1 MSHYNCLINL
11 CLFLGLTTQSTI
23 SQLYWD
29 AFLGI
34 TSIWQ
39 HFAISQIET
48 QDLIFLV
55 SPQPSYILTICILVI
70 IRKELKAISQRI
82 FILRHVHYNQQEI

>member
-1 MSHYNCLINL
+1 MYGSILSHKNCLIIL
-11 CLFLGLTTQSTI
+11 CMLLGLTTQPTI
-23 SQLYWD
+23 SQSYWD

-39 HFAISQIET
+39 HCAISQIET

-55 SPQPSYILTICILVI
+55 NPALLHIDFWSNHLYLDD
-70 IRKELKAISQRI
+70 
-82 FILRHVHYNQQEI
+82 HQERVEGL